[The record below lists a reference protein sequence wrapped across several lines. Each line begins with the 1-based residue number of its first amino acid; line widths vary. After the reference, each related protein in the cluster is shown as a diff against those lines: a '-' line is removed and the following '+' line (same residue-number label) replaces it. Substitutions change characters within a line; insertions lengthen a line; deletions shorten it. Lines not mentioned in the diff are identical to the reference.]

1 MIFRKKKID
10 KKNLILIIKTLLNS
24 ALYLV
29 TYFDLFRILKKK
41 CLFKT

>member
-10 KKNLILIIKTLLNS
+10 KKNLILILKTLLNG
-24 ALYLV
+24 AFYLV
-29 TYFDLFRILKKK
+29 TYMFYSITEKK